1 MALVVKDRVK
11 ETTTSTGT
19 GTIQLAGAVSGF
31 QTFVAGVGG
40 TNTTFYA
47 IEDANGTAWEV
58 GIGTVADASPDTLA
72 RTTVLANSNG
82 NTSAITLSSGTHT
95 VFGTYPAG
103 KAVFLDADGILNVD
117 TASSA
122 TNSVTDVLVLKSQS
136 TGTPAAGIGAGISFG
151 IETAAGNVETG
162 ARIAA
167 LTTDV
172 GSGAE
177 DIDLVFYTMLGGS
190 TANEAL
196 RVHDDGNLTI
206 AGDLTISGDD
216 LFMATNTS
224 GHILV
229 ADGTNFNPVAISGDI
244 SINSSGAV
252 AISSGVIVND
262 DIKSD
267 AAIAI
272 SKLAS
277 SAITVSDGT
286 SNTAVSLGSTI
297 TFAAGE
303 GLDVAE
309 SSGTITFSGEDAT
322 VSNKGVASFSDSYF
336 SVSSGAVS
344 IDDIY
349 LKNYESDSTSGTITD
364 GGFTTTGTWTFD
376 EHTSGT
382 VGIVTVQ
389 GSSTS
394 FVDNDTSLMTAA
406 AIADKIEAYGYSDT
420 AGTVTSVAT
429 TGTVNGITLTGGTIT
444 STGTITLG
452 GTLGSITVS
461 QLAGAAVQTGSEV
474 GSDGSSI
481 GDNDTSLLTAA
492 AVINYVE
499 GKGYTANTGDITAVV
514 AGTLL
519 DGGATSGSATLNVD
533 LTEAAEAAI
542 ADGDYILFLD
552 GGATGTHAKEAVHDL
567 ATLFAGT
574 GLTATNS
581 EIDVDAS
588 QTQITAVGTLVGL
601 KLDGDK
607 NITPGDGSMIHL
619 DTSTLTDN
627 STSGSSTAAKFA
639 SVAFEGPTLAATNS
653 SVTTTDAA
661 TVYISAAP
669 TAGSN
674 QTLTNAWA
682 LWVDAGNVRFDG
694 SLTLGTAL
702 AVAQGGTGATSLN
715 NLITLGTHTTGN
727 YVATIADAGSSRIT
741 VANSGAETAGVTLD
755 IADNAVGIAQLAGI
769 ARGKIIVGDS
779 SGDPALLAVGSANT
793 VLQSDG
799 TDATWGTVSNA
810 IGSTLTMAS
819 SGDGEPVLT
828 LKTTHTTKTSSG
840 ELQFLKDAAD
850 TEDGEVLGQ
859 ITFYGED
866 EGNNNTAFAKI
877 VGSISESDETDEA
890 GKLEFYVAESNG
902 TATALTAGLILEGEH
917 ATDGEIDVTIG
928 AGAASTTTIAGTLTM
943 GSTAAL
949 TNAGLVAVANQS
961 NITGLG
967 TLTSLGIADGGNIGS
982 ASDTDA
988 LAISSGGLVTF
999 SQGFAVGSDA
1009 AGDMLYHNG
1018 TSYIRLAKGSADQV
1032 LTMNDDATAPGWE
1045 DPAGGSARSVSGD
1058 TGNGIIT
1065 WVTADN
1071 TFAAESTLTYD
1082 APNLLMTSASASE
1095 PIFTI
1100 QNTNN
1105 GATSGYL
1112 KFVNDKGGAGADN
1125 DVCGTITFYGD
1136 DDNQDNIEFAR
1147 IEGIVADASNND
1159 ECGGLKFYVA
1169 ENDGTNTVG
1178 LSLTGSTTDGEVD
1191 VTIGAG
1197 TNSITTI
1204 TGALDIAGAIYQ
1216 PLANAEAE
1224 PEDATVTIDLR
1235 KANYFDVELNANV
1248 TNINLLYGAVGQR
1261 FMIRFEQDATSGPYT
1276 IAWDAVTNNF
1286 DGGGSAVAT
1295 DISWPGGTAPV
1306 MTATDDK
1313 ADTYGFVIRAEGEMD
1328 GFVIGQN
1335 MPVLDN

>member
-349 LKNYESDSTSGTITD
+349 LKNYESDSTSGTITA

-917 ATDGEIDVTIG
+917 ATDGEIDVTVG
-928 AGAASTTTIAGTLTM
+928 AGAASVVTIPGHIDLAGDIDVDGTLEADAITLDGTALGSLYSPIAGSSSILT
-943 GSTAAL
+943 
-949 TNAGLVAVANQS
+949 V
-961 NITGLG
+961 
-967 TLTSLGIADGGNIGS
+967 
-982 ASDTDA
+982 
-988 LAISSGGLVTF
+988 
-999 SQGFAVGSDA
+999 
-1009 AGDMLYHNG
+1009 
-1018 TSYIRLAKGSADQV
+1018 
-1032 LTMNDDATAPGWE
+1032 
-1045 DPAGGSARSVSGD
+1045 
-1058 TGNGIIT
+1058 
-1065 WVTADN
+1065 
-1071 TFAAESTLTYD
+1071 
-1082 APNLLMTSASASE
+1082 
-1095 PIFTI
+1095 
-1100 QNTNN
+1100 
-1105 GATSGYL
+1105 
-1112 KFVNDKGGAGADN
+1112 
-1125 DVCGTITFYGD
+1125 
-1136 DDNQDNIEFAR
+1136 
-1147 IEGIVADASNND
+1147 
-1159 ECGGLKFYVA
+1159 
-1169 ENDGTNTVG
+1169 
-1178 LSLTGSTTDGEVD
+1178 
-1191 VTIGAG
+1191 
-1197 TNSITTI
+1197 
-1204 TGALDIAGAIYQ
+1204 GALDAGSITSGFGNIDNGSSSIACGSLDVSDGNITSVGDINCDSVSVDDPAVGLDIVFGGNTTLNKMTLTDNLADALNITEGSNSYIKICTTNASTGDTPNAEKIHFGQAIVGAINTATDGGAVTIDCSKGNYHEI
-1216 PLANAEAE
+1216 LMNATATSIVFTNAAAGQRIIVRFKQHSSHI
-1224 PEDATVTIDLR
+1224 DLDSNDGFDTVTVNGSSATVT
-1235 KANYFDVELNANV
+1235 
-1248 TNINLLYGAVGQR
+1248 
-1261 FMIRFEQDATSGPYT
+1261 
-1276 IAWDAVTNNF
+1276 
-1286 DGGGSAVAT
+1286 
-1295 DISWPGGTAPV
+1295 WPGGTIPTLTETNDAV
-1306 MTATDDK
+1306 DV
-1313 ADTYGFVIRAEGEMD
+1313 YGFQFQSTVTNVHAFI
-1328 GFVIGQN
+1328 IGQN
-1335 MPVLDN
+1335 LS

>member
-349 LKNYESDSTSGTITD
+349 LKNYESDSTSGTITA

-514 AGTLL
+514 AGPLL

-601 KLDGDK
+601 TLDGDK

-769 ARGKIIVGDS
+769 ARGKIIVGDA
-779 SGDPALLAVGSANT
+779 SGNPALLAGGSEN
-793 VLQSDG
+793 
-799 TDATWGTVSNA
+799 
-810 IGSTLTMAS
+810 
-819 SGDGEPVLT
+819 EVLT
-828 LKTTHTTKTSSG
+828 V
-840 ELQFLKDAAD
+840 D
-850 TEDGEVLGQ
+850 
-859 ITFYGED
+859 
-866 EGNNNTAFAKI
+866 
-877 VGSISESDETDEA
+877 
-890 GKLEFYVAESNG
+890 SNG
-902 TATALTAGLILEGEH
+902 DAVWA
-917 ATDGEIDVTIG
+917 
-928 AGAASTTTIAGTLTM
+928 AASGGGISHD
-943 GSTAAL
+943 GSTA
-949 TNAGLVAVANQS
+949 
-961 NITGLG
+961 
-967 TLTSLGIADGGNIGS
+967 
-982 ASDTDA
+982 
-988 LAISSGGLVTF
+988 
-999 SQGFAVGSDA
+999 
-1009 AGDMLYHNG
+1009 NG
-1018 TSYIRLAKGSADQV
+1018 V
-1032 LTMNDDATAPGWE
+1032 LTYKDSDEATVEA
-1045 DPAGGSARSVSGD
+1045 
-1058 TGNGIIT
+1058 
-1065 WVTADN
+1065 
-1071 TFAAESTLTYD
+1071 TLTYD
-1082 APNLLMTSASASE
+1082 GTTLLASSTTDNTP
-1095 PIFTI
+1095 PIVLLKHAFNDTTGSI
-1100 QNTNN
+1100 
-1105 GATSGYL
+1105 L
-1112 KFVNDKGGAGADN
+1112 KFVLDRGAAGTDG

-1147 IEGIVADASNND
+1147 IEGIVADASNGD

>member
-47 IEDANGTAWEV
+47 SEDANGTAWEV

-349 LKNYESDSTSGTITD
+349 LKNYESDSTSGTITA

-542 ADGDYILFLD
+542 ADGDYI
-552 GGATGTHAKEAVHDL
+552 
-567 ATLFAGT
+567 
-574 GLTATNS
+574 
-581 EIDVDAS
+581 
-588 QTQITAVGTLVGL
+588 
-601 KLDGDK
+601 
-607 NITPGDGSMIHL
+607 
-619 DTSTLTDN
+619 
-627 STSGSSTAAKFA
+627 
-639 SVAFEGPTLAATNS
+639 
-653 SVTTTDAA
+653 
-661 TVYISAAP
+661 
-669 TAGSN
+669 
-674 QTLTNAWA
+674 
-682 LWVDAGNVRFDG
+682 
-694 SLTLGTAL
+694 
-702 AVAQGGTGATSLN
+702 
-715 NLITLGTHTTGN
+715 
-727 YVATIADAGSSRIT
+727 
-741 VANSGAETAGVTLD
+741 
-755 IADNAVGIAQLAGI
+755 
-769 ARGKIIVGDS
+769 
-779 SGDPALLAVGSANT
+779 
-793 VLQSDG
+793 
-799 TDATWGTVSNA
+799 
-810 IGSTLTMAS
+810 
-819 SGDGEPVLT
+819 
-828 LKTTHTTKTSSG
+828 
-840 ELQFLKDAAD
+840 
-850 TEDGEVLGQ
+850 
-859 ITFYGED
+859 
-866 EGNNNTAFAKI
+866 
-877 VGSISESDETDEA
+877 
-890 GKLEFYVAESNG
+890 
-902 TATALTAGLILEGEH
+902 
-917 ATDGEIDVTIG
+917 
-928 AGAASTTTIAGTLTM
+928 
-943 GSTAAL
+943 
-949 TNAGLVAVANQS
+949 
-961 NITGLG
+961 
-967 TLTSLGIADGGNIGS
+967 
-982 ASDTDA
+982 
-988 LAISSGGLVTF
+988 
-999 SQGFAVGSDA
+999 
-1009 AGDMLYHNG
+1009 
-1018 TSYIRLAKGSADQV
+1018 
-1032 LTMNDDATAPGWE
+1032 
-1045 DPAGGSARSVSGD
+1045 
-1058 TGNGIIT
+1058 
-1065 WVTADN
+1065 
-1071 TFAAESTLTYD
+1071 
-1082 APNLLMTSASASE
+1082 
-1095 PIFTI
+1095 IF
-1100 QNTNN
+1100 
-1105 GATSGYL
+1105 
-1112 KFVNDKGGAGADN
+1112 
-1125 DVCGTITFYGD
+1125 
-1136 DDNQDNIEFAR
+1136 
-1147 IEGIVADASNND
+1147 
-1159 ECGGLKFYVA
+1159 
-1169 ENDGTNTVG
+1169 
-1178 LSLTGSTTDGEVD
+1178 
-1191 VTIGAG
+1191 
-1197 TNSITTI
+1197 
-1204 TGALDIAGAIYQ
+1204 
-1216 PLANAEAE
+1216 
-1224 PEDATVTIDLR
+1224 
-1235 KANYFDVELNANV
+1235 
-1248 TNINLLYGAVGQR
+1248 
-1261 FMIRFEQDATSGPYT
+1261 
-1276 IAWDAVTNNF
+1276 
-1286 DGGGSAVAT
+1286 
-1295 DISWPGGTAPV
+1295 
-1306 MTATDDK
+1306 
-1313 ADTYGFVIRAEGEMD
+1313 
-1328 GFVIGQN
+1328 
-1335 MPVLDN
+1335 

>member
-1 MALVVKDRVK
+1 MSTLVVKDRVK

-349 LKNYESDSTSGTITD
+349 LKNYESDSTSGTITA

-601 KLDGDK
+601 TLDGDK

-769 ARGKIIVGDS
+769 ARGKIIVGDA
-779 SGDPALLAVGSANT
+779 SGNPALLAVGSEN
-793 VLQSDG
+793 
-799 TDATWGTVSNA
+799 
-810 IGSTLTMAS
+810 
-819 SGDGEPVLT
+819 EVLT
-828 LKTTHTTKTSSG
+828 V
-840 ELQFLKDAAD
+840 D
-850 TEDGEVLGQ
+850 
-859 ITFYGED
+859 
-866 EGNNNTAFAKI
+866 
-877 VGSISESDETDEA
+877 
-890 GKLEFYVAESNG
+890 SNG
-902 TATALTAGLILEGEH
+902 DAVWA
-917 ATDGEIDVTIG
+917 
-928 AGAASTTTIAGTLTM
+928 AASGGGISHD
-943 GSTAAL
+943 GSTA
-949 TNAGLVAVANQS
+949 
-961 NITGLG
+961 
-967 TLTSLGIADGGNIGS
+967 
-982 ASDTDA
+982 
-988 LAISSGGLVTF
+988 
-999 SQGFAVGSDA
+999 
-1009 AGDMLYHNG
+1009 NG
-1018 TSYIRLAKGSADQV
+1018 V
-1032 LTMNDDATAPGWE
+1032 LTYKDSDEATVEA
-1045 DPAGGSARSVSGD
+1045 
-1058 TGNGIIT
+1058 
-1065 WVTADN
+1065 
-1071 TFAAESTLTYD
+1071 TLTYD
-1082 APNLLMTSASASE
+1082 GTTLLASSTTDNTP
-1095 PIFTI
+1095 PIVLLKHAFNDTTGSI
-1100 QNTNN
+1100 
-1105 GATSGYL
+1105 L
-1112 KFVNDKGGAGADN
+1112 KFVLDRGAAGTDG

-1147 IEGIVADASNND
+1147 IEGIVADASNGD

-1235 KANYFDVELNANV
+1235 KSNYFDIQLNANV